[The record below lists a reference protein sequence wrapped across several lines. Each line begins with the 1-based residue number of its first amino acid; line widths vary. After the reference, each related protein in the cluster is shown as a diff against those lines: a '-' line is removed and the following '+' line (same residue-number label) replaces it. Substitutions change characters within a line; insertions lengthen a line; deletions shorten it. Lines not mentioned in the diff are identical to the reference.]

1 MIKRQVLNGQQ
12 IRKAEHRQAQN
23 GKGQGTLYGTLQI
36 LVCPADENE
45 FTLLVSISYF
55 WIDNVAQHN
64 LYPLIQVCNI
74 ILDFL
79 ISIQTLNCSICRLS
93 IWQIYIYSTQLSN
106 LGTLNTETQ
115 PLN

>member
-1 MIKRQVLNGQQ
+1 MIKRQVLDGQQ

-23 GKGQGTLYGTLQI
+23 GKGQGTLYGTLKI
-36 LVCPADENE
+36 LVCPADVND
-45 FTLLVSISYF
+45 TLLVSISYF

-64 LYPLIQVCNI
+64 LYPLSQVCNI
-74 ILDFL
+74 ILDFP
-79 ISIQTLNCSICRLS
+79 ISIQTLNCSICLLS
-93 IWQIYIYSTQLSN
+93 LWQIYIYSTQLSN